1 MENVG
6 HEQKEIQI
14 ALNYTTVF
22 IQSLLLLHVLLV
34 FKQSWLCILFKKR
47 TQLTLLYKNSFKI
60 FLSKNK
66 EVFFFFHF
74 VSLGLYLDR
83 MQSLT

>member
-34 FKQSWLCILFKKR
+34 FKQS
-47 TQLTLLYKNSFKI
+47 
-60 FLSKNK
+60 
-66 EVFFFFHF
+66 
-74 VSLGLYLDR
+74 
-83 MQSLT
+83 